1 MKLGGNKPSA
11 NKFLDMMDNVGNYSE
26 VEEDTTPTPV
36 PAPEPEPAHQEP
48 EQPAYEEASAPA
60 PTYGYDEPVEVEE
73 ETIEEEP
80 ITPEPEPTPEDA
92 QLAKLEAL
100 RANLQTPATPEPA
113 PTEAPVHQEPEEPTL
128 TAEEPAYEEALV
140 SEPEPAPEAVRQETP
155 APTYGYDEPVE
166 VEEKTIEEEPL
177 TPEPATAEAP
187 GTTAPLNT
195 RTITLILKIGKA
207 IENLPSS
214 AIESLNIM
222 LGNHTDTG
230 AAGAI
235 LSIITNL
242 EGTQTALETVK
253 ELAHV
258 DTSDAIY
265 AGAKYY
271 EILNEHSET
280 SLKNLAVTFG
290 DTTITET
297 KHTKTDLILSVIKNI
312 SETPSNVFEAIS
324 LITDALAE

>member
-26 VEEDTTPTPV
+26 VEEDTTPAPA
-36 PAPEPEPAHQEP
+36 PAPEPEPVRH
-48 EQPAYEEASAPA
+48 EEASAPA

-73 ETIEEEP
+73 ETIEEELQ
-80 ITPEPEPTPEDA
+80 TPDPEPTPEDT

-100 RANLQTPATPEPA
+100 RANLRPPATPAPEPV
-113 PTEAPVHQEPEEPTL
+113 EQEPEEPTL
-128 TAEEPAYEEALV
+128 TAEEPAYEETLV
-140 SEPEPAPEAVRQETP
+140 SEPEPAPEAVLQETP

-166 VEEKTIEEEPL
+166 VEEETVEEEPL
-177 TPEPATAEAP
+177 TPEPAPTEAP

-214 AIESLNIM
+214 AVESLNIM

-242 EGTQTALETVK
+242 EGTQAALETVK
-253 ELAHV
+253 ELANV

-271 EILNEHSET
+271 EILNEHSEN

-297 KHTKTDLILSVIKNI
+297 THTKTDLILSVIKNI

>member
-26 VEEDTTPTPV
+26 VEEDTTPTPA
-36 PAPEPEPAHQEP
+36 PAPEPEPVRH
-48 EQPAYEEASAPA
+48 EEASAPA

-73 ETIEEEP
+73 ET
-80 ITPEPEPTPEDA
+80 
-92 QLAKLEAL
+92 
-100 RANLQTPATPEPA
+100 
-113 PTEAPVHQEPEEPTL
+113 V
-128 TAEEPAYEEALV
+128 
-140 SEPEPAPEAVRQETP
+140 
-155 APTYGYDEPVE
+155 
-166 VEEKTIEEEPL
+166 EEEPL
-177 TPEPATAEAP
+177 TPEPAPTEAP

-195 RTITLILKIGKA
+195 HTITLILKIGKA

-214 AIESLNIM
+214 AVESLNIM

-242 EGTQTALETVK
+242 EGTQAALETVK
-253 ELAHV
+253 ELANV

-271 EILNEHSET
+271 EILNEHSEN

-297 KHTKTDLILSVIKNI
+297 AHTKTDLILSVIRNI

>member
-26 VEEDTTPTPV
+26 VEEDTVPTPA
-36 PAPEPEPAHQEP
+36 PAPEPEPVRH
-48 EQPAYEEASAPA
+48 EEAPAPA
-60 PTYGYDEPVEVEE
+60 PTYGYDEPVEE
-73 ETIEEEP
+73 ETLTRTTEEG
-80 ITPEPEPTPEDA
+80 TQADD

-100 RANLQTPATPEPA
+100 RANLQPPAAPAPEPV
-113 PTEAPVHQEPEEPTL
+113 EQEPEEPTL
-128 TAEEPAYEEALV
+128 TTEEPAYEETLV
-140 SEPEPAPEAVRQETP
+140 SEPESTPEAVRQETP

-166 VEEKTIEEEPL
+166 EETVEEELL
-177 TPEPATAEAP
+177 TPEPAPTETP
-187 GTTAPLNT
+187 GTTAPLST
-195 RTITLILKIGKA
+195 HTITLILKIGKA

-242 EGTQTALETVK
+242 EGTQAALETVK
-253 ELAHV
+253 DLANV

-271 EILNEHSET
+271 EILNEHSEN

-290 DTTITET
+290 DTTIAET
-297 KHTKTDLILSVIKNI
+297 AHTKTDLILSVIRNI

>member
-1 MKLGGNKPSA
+1 MKLGGNNPSA

-26 VEEDTTPTPV
+26 VEEDTTPAPA
-36 PAPEPEPAHQEP
+36 PAPEPEPVRH
-48 EQPAYEEASAPA
+48 EEASAPA

-73 ETIEEEP
+73 ETIEEELQ
-80 ITPEPEPTPEDA
+80 TPEPEPTPEDT

-100 RANLQTPATPEPA
+100 RANLRPPATPAPEPV
-113 PTEAPVHQEPEEPTL
+113 EQEPEEPTL
-128 TAEEPAYEEALV
+128 TAEEPAYEETLV
-140 SEPEPAPEAVRQETP
+140 SEPEPAPEAVLQETP

-166 VEEKTIEEEPL
+166 EEPVEEEPL
-177 TPEPATAEAP
+177 TPDPAPTEAP

-214 AIESLNIM
+214 AVESLNIM

-297 KHTKTDLILSVIKNI
+297 THTKPDLILSVIKNI

>member
-26 VEEDTTPTPV
+26 VEEDTTPAPA
-36 PAPEPEPAHQEP
+36 PAPEPEPVRH
-48 EQPAYEEASAPA
+48 EEASAPA
-60 PTYGYDEPVEVEE
+60 PTYGYDEPVE
-73 ETIEEEP
+73 EEP
-80 ITPEPEPTPEDA
+80 
-92 QLAKLEAL
+92 
-100 RANLQTPATPEPA
+100 
-113 PTEAPVHQEPEEPTL
+113 V
-128 TAEEPAYEEALV
+128 
-140 SEPEPAPEAVRQETP
+140 
-155 APTYGYDEPVE
+155 
-166 VEEKTIEEEPL
+166 EEEPL
-177 TPEPATAEAP
+177 TPDPAPTEAP

-214 AIESLNIM
+214 AVESLNIM

-297 KHTKTDLILSVIKNI
+297 THTKPDLILSVIKNI

>member
-26 VEEDTTPTPV
+26 VEEDTTPTTA
-36 PAPEPEPAHQEP
+36 PAPEPEPVRH
-48 EQPAYEEASAPA
+48 EEAHVPA
-60 PTYGYDEPVEVEE
+60 PTYGYDEPVEEETVEE
-73 ETIEEEP
+73 EPLTH
-80 ITPEPEPTPEDA
+80 EPEPTPEDA

-100 RANLQTPATPEPA
+100 RANLQAPATTPEPV
-113 PTEAPVHQEPEEPTL
+113 EQEPEEPTL
-128 TAEEPAYEEALV
+128 TTEEPAYEETLV
-140 SEPEPAPEAVRQETP
+140 SEPEPAPEAVHQETP
-155 APTYGYDEPVE
+155 TPTYGYDEPVE
-166 VEEKTIEEEPL
+166 EETVEEEPL
-177 TPEPATAEAP
+177 TPEPAPTEAP
-187 GTTAPLNT
+187 STTAPLST
-195 RTITLILKIGKA
+195 HTITLILKIGKA

-253 ELAHV
+253 DLANV

-297 KHTKTDLILSVIKNI
+297 AHTKTDLILSVIRNI
-312 SETPSNVFEAIS
+312 SETPSNVFEAIL

>member
-26 VEEDTTPTPV
+26 VEEDTTPTPA
-36 PAPEPEPAHQEP
+36 PAPEPEPVRH
-48 EQPAYEEASAPA
+48 EEAPAPA
-60 PTYGYDEPVEVEE
+60 PTYGYDEPVEE
-73 ETIEEEP
+73 ETLTRTTEEG
-80 ITPEPEPTPEDA
+80 TQADD

-100 RANLQTPATPEPA
+100 RANLRPPATPAPEPV
-113 PTEAPVHQEPEEPTL
+113 EQEPEEPTL

-140 SEPEPAPEAVRQETP
+140 SEPEPEPEPAPEAVRQETP

-166 VEEKTIEEEPL
+166 VEEETVEEEPL
-177 TPEPATAEAP
+177 TPEPAPAP
-187 GTTAPLNT
+187 APSTTAPLNT
-195 RTITLILKIGKA
+195 HTITLILKIGKA

-214 AIESLNIM
+214 AVESLNIM

-242 EGTQTALETVK
+242 EGTQAALETVK
-253 ELAHV
+253 DLANV

-297 KHTKTDLILSVIKNI
+297 AHTKTDLILSVIRNI

>member
-26 VEEDTTPTPV
+26 VEEDTTPTPAPV
-36 PAPEPEPAHQEP
+36 PEPEPVHQEP

-60 PTYGYDEPVEVEE
+60 PAYGYDEPVEVEE

-80 ITPEPEPTPEDA
+80 LTPEPEPAPEDA

-113 PTEAPVHQEPEEPTL
+113 PTEAPN
-128 TAEEPAYEEALV
+128 
-140 SEPEPAPEAVRQETP
+140 
-155 APTYGYDEPVE
+155 
-166 VEEKTIEEEPL
+166 
-177 TPEPATAEAP
+177 
-187 GTTAPLNT
+187 TTAPLNT
-195 RTITLILKIGKA
+195 HTITLILKIGKA
-207 IENLPSS
+207 IETLPSS

-271 EILNEHSET
+271 EILNEHSEN

-290 DTTITET
+290 DTTISET
-297 KHTKTDLILSVIKNI
+297 AHTKTDLILSVIKNI

>member
-26 VEEDTTPTPV
+26 VEEDTTPTPAPV
-36 PAPEPEPAHQEP
+36 PEPEPVHQEP
-48 EQPAYEEASAPA
+48 EEPTLTTEEPAYEETPAPA
-60 PTYGYDEPVEVEE
+60 PTYGYDEPVEAEEETVEE
-73 ETIEEEP
+73 EP
-80 ITPEPEPTPEDA
+80 
-92 QLAKLEAL
+92 L
-100 RANLQTPATPEPA
+100 TPEPA
-113 PTEAPVHQEPEEPTL
+113 PTEAP
-128 TAEEPAYEEALV
+128 
-140 SEPEPAPEAVRQETP
+140 S
-155 APTYGYDEPVE
+155 
-166 VEEKTIEEEPL
+166 
-177 TPEPATAEAP
+177 
-187 GTTAPLNT
+187 TTAPLNT
-195 RTITLILKIGKA
+195 HTITLILKIGKA

-242 EGTQTALETVK
+242 EGTQAALETVK
-253 ELAHV
+253 ELANV

-271 EILNEHSET
+271 EILNEHSEN

-297 KHTKTDLILSVIKNI
+297 THTKTDLILSVIRNI

>member
-26 VEEDTTPTPV
+26 VEEDTTPTTAPT
-36 PAPEPEPAHQEP
+36 PEPEPVRH
-48 EQPAYEEASAPA
+48 EEAPVPA
-60 PTYGYDEPVEVEE
+60 PTYGYDEPVAE
-73 ETIEEEP
+73 ETFEEEP
-80 ITPEPEPTPEDA
+80 
-92 QLAKLEAL
+92 L
-100 RANLQTPATPEPA
+100 TPEPA
-113 PTEAPVHQEPEEPTL
+113 PTEAP
-128 TAEEPAYEEALV
+128 
-140 SEPEPAPEAVRQETP
+140 
-155 APTYGYDEPVE
+155 
-166 VEEKTIEEEPL
+166 
-177 TPEPATAEAP
+177 
-187 GTTAPLNT
+187 GTTATLST
-195 RTITLILKIGKA
+195 HTITLILKIGKA

-214 AIESLNIM
+214 AVESLNIM

-242 EGTQTALETVK
+242 EGTQAALETVK
-253 ELAHV
+253 ELANV

-271 EILNEHSET
+271 EILNEHSEN

-290 DTTITET
+290 DTTISET
-297 KHTKTDLILSVIKNI
+297 AHTKTELILSVIRNI

>member
-26 VEEDTTPTPV
+26 VEEDTTPA
-36 PAPEPEPAHQEP
+36 PAPEPEPVRH
-48 EQPAYEEASAPA
+48 EEAPAPA
-60 PTYGYDEPVEVEE
+60 PTYGYDEPVAEEPVEE
-73 ETIEEEP
+73 ELL
-80 ITPEPEPTPEDA
+80 TPEPVITPEDA

-100 RANLQTPATPEPA
+100 RANLRPPATPAPEPV
-113 PTEAPVHQEPEEPTL
+113 EQETEEPTL
-128 TAEEPAYEEALV
+128 TTEEPAYEETPA
-140 SEPEPAPEAVRQETP
+140 SEPEPAPEAVHQETP
-155 APTYGYDEPVE
+155 APTYGYDEPVAE
-166 VEEKTIEEEPL
+166 EPVEEELL
-177 TPEPATAEAP
+177 TPEPAPTEAP
-187 GTTAPLNT
+187 STTAPLNT
-195 RTITLILKIGKA
+195 HTITLILKIGKA
-207 IENLPSS
+207 IETLPSS
-214 AIESLNIM
+214 AVESLNIM

-253 ELAHV
+253 ELANV

-290 DTTITET
+290 DTTIAET
-297 KHTKTDLILSVIKNI
+297 MHTKTDLILSVIKNI

>member
-26 VEEDTTPTPV
+26 VEEDTTPTPA
-36 PAPEPEPAHQEP
+36 PAPEPEPVRH
-48 EQPAYEEASAPA
+48 EEAPVPA
-60 PTYGYDEPVEVEE
+60 PTYGYDEPVEEETVEE
-73 ETIEEEP
+73 EP
-80 ITPEPEPTPEDA
+80 LTPEPVITPEDA

-100 RANLQTPATPEPA
+100 RANLQPPATPTPEPV
-113 PTEAPVHQEPEEPTL
+113 EQETEEPTL
-128 TAEEPAYEEALV
+128 TTEEPAYEETLV
-140 SEPEPAPEAVRQETP
+140 SEPEPAPESVLQETP
-155 APTYGYDEPVE
+155 APTYGYDGPVE
-166 VEEKTIEEEPL
+166 VPL
-177 TPEPATAEAP
+177 TPIEPEPTEAP
-187 GTTAPLNT
+187 NTTAPLNT
-195 RTITLILKIGKA
+195 HTITLILKIGKA

-214 AIESLNIM
+214 AVESLNIM

-242 EGTQTALETVK
+242 EGTQAALETVK
-253 ELAHV
+253 ELANV

-271 EILNEHSET
+271 EILNEHSEN

-290 DTTITET
+290 DTTISET
-297 KHTKTDLILSVIKNI
+297 AHTKTDLILSVIRNI

>member
-26 VEEDTTPTPV
+26 VEEDTVPTPA
-36 PAPEPEPAHQEP
+36 PAPEPEPVRH
-48 EQPAYEEASAPA
+48 EEAPAPA
-60 PTYGYDEPVEVEE
+60 PTYGYDEPVEE
-73 ETIEEEP
+73 ETLTRTTEEG
-80 ITPEPEPTPEDA
+80 TQADD

-100 RANLQTPATPEPA
+100 RANLRPPATPAPEPV
-113 PTEAPVHQEPEEPTL
+113 EQEPEEPTL

-166 VEEKTIEEEPL
+166 EETVEEELL
-177 TPEPATAEAP
+177 TPEPAPAPAPSPTALLS
-187 GTTAPLNT
+187 TH
-195 RTITLILKIGKA
+195 TITLILKIGKA

-214 AIESLNIM
+214 AVESLNIM

-242 EGTQTALETVK
+242 EGTQAALETVK
-253 ELAHV
+253 DLANV

-271 EILNEHSET
+271 EILNEHSEN

-290 DTTITET
+290 DTTIAET
-297 KHTKTDLILSVIKNI
+297 ARTKTDLILSVIRNI

>member
-26 VEEDTTPTPV
+26 VEEDTTPTTS
-36 PAPEPEPAHQEP
+36 PAPEPEPVRN
-48 EQPAYEEASAPA
+48 EEAPKPA

-73 ETIEEEP
+73 ETLTRTTEES
-80 ITPEPEPTPEDA
+80 TQADD

-100 RANLQTPATPEPA
+100 RANLRPPATPAPEPV
-113 PTEAPVHQEPEEPTL
+113 EQEPEEPTL
-128 TAEEPAYEEALV
+128 TAEESAYEETLV
-140 SEPEPAPEAVRQETP
+140 SEPEPAPEAVLQETP
-155 APTYGYDEPVE
+155 APAYGYDEPVE
-166 VEEKTIEEEPL
+166 VEEETVEEELL
-177 TPEPATAEAP
+177 TPEPAPAEAP
-187 GTTAPLNT
+187 VTTAPLNT
-195 RTITLILKIGKA
+195 HTITLILKIGKV

-214 AIESLNIM
+214 AVESLNIM

-290 DTTITET
+290 DTTIAET
-297 KHTKTDLILSVIKNI
+297 THTKTDLILSVIRNI

>member
-26 VEEDTTPTPV
+26 VEEDTTLTPA
-36 PAPEPEPAHQEP
+36 PAPEPEPVH
-48 EQPAYEEASAPA
+48 YEETPATA

-73 ETIEEEP
+73 ETVEEELQ
-80 ITPEPEPTPEDA
+80 TPEPEPTPEDT

-100 RANLQTPATPEPA
+100 RANLRPPATPAPEPV
-113 PTEAPVHQEPEEPTL
+113 EQEPEEPTL

-155 APTYGYDEPVE
+155 APTYGYEGPVE
-166 VEEKTIEEEPL
+166 VPL
-177 TPEPATAEAP
+177 TPIEPEPTEAP
-187 GTTAPLNT
+187 STTAPLNT
-195 RTITLILKIGKA
+195 HTITLILKIGKA

-214 AIESLNIM
+214 AVESLNIM

-242 EGTQTALETVK
+242 EGTQSALETVK
-253 ELAHV
+253 ELANV

-271 EILNEHSET
+271 EILNEHSEN

-297 KHTKTDLILSVIKNI
+297 AHTKTDLILSVIRNI

>member
-26 VEEDTTPTPV
+26 VEEDTTSTPA
-36 PAPEPEPAHQEP
+36 PAPEPEPVRH
-48 EQPAYEEASAPA
+48 EEAPVPA
-60 PTYGYDEPVEVEE
+60 PTYGYDEPVAEETVEE
-73 ETIEEEP
+73 EP
-80 ITPEPEPTPEDA
+80 LTPEPVITPEDA

-100 RANLQTPATPEPA
+100 HANLQPPATPTPEPV
-113 PTEAPVHQEPEEPTL
+113 EQETEEPTL
-128 TAEEPAYEEALV
+128 TTEEPAYEETLV
-140 SEPEPAPEAVRQETP
+140 SEPEPAPEAVLQETP
-155 APTYGYDEPVE
+155 APTYGYDEPVAE
-166 VEEKTIEEEPL
+166 ETVEEELL
-177 TPEPATAEAP
+177 TPELAPTEAP

-195 RTITLILKIGKA
+195 HTITLILKIGKA

-214 AIESLNIM
+214 AVESLNIM

-242 EGTQTALETVK
+242 EGTQSALETVK
-253 ELAHV
+253 ELANV

-271 EILNEHSET
+271 EILNEHSEN

-297 KHTKTDLILSVIKNI
+297 AHTKTDLILSVIRNI

>member
-26 VEEDTTPTPV
+26 VEEDTTPTTA
-36 PAPEPEPAHQEP
+36 PAPEPEPVRHEGAP
-48 EQPAYEEASAPA
+48 VPA
-60 PTYGYDEPVEVEE
+60 PTYGYDEPVEE
-73 ETIEEEP
+73 ETLTRTTEEG
-80 ITPEPEPTPEDA
+80 TQADD

-100 RANLQTPATPEPA
+100 RANLQPPATPAPEPV
-113 PTEAPVHQEPEEPTL
+113 EQEHEEPTL
-128 TAEEPAYEEALV
+128 TAEESAYEEALV
-140 SEPEPAPEAVRQETP
+140 SEPEPAPEAVLQETP
-155 APTYGYDEPVE
+155 VPTYGYDEPVD
-166 VEEKTIEEEPL
+166 VEEETVEEELL
-177 TPEPATAEAP
+177 TPEPAPTEVP
-187 GTTAPLNT
+187 STTAPLST

-214 AIESLNIM
+214 AVESLNIM

-242 EGTQTALETVK
+242 EGTQSALETVK
-253 ELAHV
+253 DLANV

-271 EILNEHSET
+271 EILNEHSEV

-290 DTTITET
+290 DTTIAET
-297 KHTKTDLILSVIKNI
+297 ARTKTDLILSVIRSI

>member
-26 VEEDTTPTPV
+26 VEEDTTPTTA
-36 PAPEPEPAHQEP
+36 PAPEPEPVRH
-48 EQPAYEEASAPA
+48 EEAPVPA
-60 PTYGYDEPVEVEE
+60 PTYGYDEPVAVEE
-73 ETIEEEP
+73 ET
-80 ITPEPEPTPEDA
+80 
-92 QLAKLEAL
+92 
-100 RANLQTPATPEPA
+100 
-113 PTEAPVHQEPEEPTL
+113 V
-128 TAEEPAYEEALV
+128 
-140 SEPEPAPEAVRQETP
+140 
-155 APTYGYDEPVE
+155 
-166 VEEKTIEEEPL
+166 EEEPL
-177 TPEPATAEAP
+177 TPSPAPTEAP
-187 GTTAPLNT
+187 GTTAPLST
-195 RTITLILKIGKA
+195 HTITLILKIGKA

-242 EGTQTALETVK
+242 EGTQAALETVK
-253 ELAHV
+253 ELANV

-271 EILNEHSET
+271 EILNEHSEN

-297 KHTKTDLILSVIKNI
+297 AHTKTDLILSVIRNI

>member
-36 PAPEPEPAHQEP
+36 PAPEPEPVH
-48 EQPAYEEASAPA
+48 YEETPATA

-73 ETIEEEP
+73 ETVEEELQ
-80 ITPEPEPTPEDA
+80 TPEPEPTPEDT

-100 RANLQTPATPEPA
+100 RANLRPPATPAPEPV
-113 PTEAPVHQEPEEPTL
+113 EQEPEEPTL
-128 TAEEPAYEEALV
+128 TAEEPAYEETLV
-140 SEPEPAPEAVRQETP
+140 SEPEPAPEAVLQETP

-166 VEEKTIEEEPL
+166 VEEETVEEEPL
-177 TPEPATAEAP
+177 TPEPAPTEAP
-187 GTTAPLNT
+187 GTTATLST
-195 RTITLILKIGKA
+195 HTITLILKIGKA

-214 AIESLNIM
+214 AVESLNIM

-242 EGTQTALETVK
+242 EGTQSALETVK
-253 ELAHV
+253 DLANV

-271 EILNEHSET
+271 EILNEHSEN

-297 KHTKTDLILSVIKNI
+297 AHTKTDLILSVIRNI

>member
-26 VEEDTTPTPV
+26 VEEDTTPTPA
-36 PAPEPEPAHQEP
+36 PAPEPEPVHQEP

-80 ITPEPEPTPEDA
+80 LTPEPEPTPEDA

-100 RANLQTPATPEPA
+100 RANLQPTATPEPA
-113 PTEAPVHQEPEEPTL
+113 PTETPAHQEPEEPTPG
-128 TAEEPAYEEALV
+128 AEEPTYE
-140 SEPEPAPEAVRQETP
+140 APP

-166 VEEKTIEEEPL
+166 EEEEPI
-177 TPEPATAEAP
+177 TPEPTPTEAP
-187 GTTAPLNT
+187 TTNTPLNT
-195 RTITLILKIGKA
+195 PLNTHTITLILKIGKA

-230 AAGAI
+230 TAGAI

-242 EGTQTALETVK
+242 EGTQAALKTVK

-271 EILNEHSET
+271 EILSEHSET

-297 KHTKTDLILSVIKNI
+297 AHTKTDLILSVIKNI

>member
-26 VEEDTTPTPV
+26 VEEDTAPTPA
-36 PAPEPEPAHQEP
+36 PAPEPEPVRH
-48 EQPAYEEASAPA
+48 EEAPAPA
-60 PTYGYDEPVEVEE
+60 PTYGYDEPVEE
-73 ETIEEEP
+73 ETLARTTEEGSQA
-80 ITPEPEPTPEDA
+80 DD

-100 RANLQTPATPEPA
+100 RANLRPPATPAPEPV
-113 PTEAPVHQEPEEPTL
+113 EQEPEEPTL

-140 SEPEPAPEAVRQETP
+140 SEPEPAPEAVRKETP

-166 VEEKTIEEEPL
+166 VEEETVEEELL
-177 TPEPATAEAP
+177 TPEPAPAP
-187 GTTAPLNT
+187 APSTTAPLNT
-195 RTITLILKIGKA
+195 HTITLILKIGKA

-214 AIESLNIM
+214 AVESLNIM

-242 EGTQTALETVK
+242 EGTQAALETVK
-253 ELAHV
+253 DLANV

-271 EILNEHSET
+271 EILNEHSEN

-290 DTTITET
+290 DTTIAET
-297 KHTKTDLILSVIKNI
+297 AHTKTDLILSVIRNI